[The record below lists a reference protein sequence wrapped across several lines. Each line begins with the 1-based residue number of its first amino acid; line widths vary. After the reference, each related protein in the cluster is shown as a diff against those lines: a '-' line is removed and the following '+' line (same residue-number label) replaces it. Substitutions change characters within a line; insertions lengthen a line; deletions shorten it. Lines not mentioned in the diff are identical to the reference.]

1 MTKCNWKTGLF
12 LFFGALFLASPCL
25 AAEDL
30 IQYSGSNTA
39 IAEDVKAFN
48 RNLRE
53 VKDKSELINEAR
65 KAKKTCFNQKLIV
78 KPQVQLLQSL
88 VSAWGVIVD
97 DSFWSSV
104 GNFLDGAWELTESRW
119 SSIDSDL
126 KNTKDQI
133 EYYYKGALKNAESEE
148 SKKKATEQYNKI
160 ISQYNIVKSAWEKT
174 KEVCNKAASFDDIDG
189 TDIVYEYTYC
199 PTDRNGNVIQGG
211 QCSKT
216 YFVSDDGTMKTV
228 VGATRGCIPLPA
240 KLAEAKSCLFCPLF
254 KKIFNAANVMTT
266 NSFSATAN
274 ALSIVLVIG
283 FGIWLAF
290 KVMVLVS
297 SFTKQDGPKFV
308 SEALTQA
315 FKVLVAYLLLK
326 NASFIYNQLLGP
338 LLHAGMEFGMAMLFE
353 KGSRYLN
360 GCGGPETIKDLA
372 GGLWP
377 SYLYSQLECYI
388 QAIQA
393 EISVPQAIGSSLMCV
408 SRHAAAGDVNIG
420 SVTIWAN
427 VIPDVGMLI
436 EGFIIWL
443 FAWLLSL
450 AFAFYLLDAVV
461 RLGIIGALMPFL
473 IASWPIKMTSG
484 YTKKGWGMF
493 MNTLFTFVFL
503 GLVISVNV
511 QLIMHSMSGGAGGRD
526 AIMAALNS
534 DEVTEL
540 KEILDIGFAGF
551 LILIACCIFGF
562 KLTSQASSLAG
573 DMSGSSG
580 EGIGNKL
587 GGLAAS
593 AAKGAALGAG
603 KFTWGAAKIGGNV
616 TGITPKLRQVT
627 DRGKAAASRFI
638 GNIFGVG
645 KNSGAAGGRKARA
658 AAAAGG
664 NGGAGTPSSRQSGNG
679 FTINGSPQQAE
690 RVQNAQPRT
699 GNGINP
705 SQRPEVQRA
714 MADANTSMHNY
725 AGHKHDNAEAWD
737 KYTKSEQALGS
748 AQSEAT
754 AARTMASRMK
764 NTPEAAKYEEIAQ
777 KAEAKYA
784 AVQKAHSLNQQR
796 VQETENKMNSAAVD
810 TYVNQQKAIAMR
822 QGKSFDE
829 DAVRA
834 EAMSKIADIQKD
846 LDTIIK
852 NSPEFN

>member
-1 MTKCNWKTGLF
+1 MTKCNWKTGLA
-12 LFFGALFLASPCL
+12 LFFGALFLASPCP

-30 IQYSGSNTA
+30 IKYSGSNTVVA
-39 IAEDVKAFN
+39 RDVEAFN
-48 RNLRE
+48 RNAKQIKKNDQE
-53 VKDKSELINEAR
+53 FINKMNEKCD
-65 KAKKTCFNQKLIV
+65 KAKALVKEKEQEFEAYKNSVPQQPKYIMPDPQTSIVIQAGTEPRETPEYLAKKKEFEEAIEKLRDEKKDICRNV
-78 KPQVQLLQSL
+78 EEAIEK
-88 VSAWGVIVD
+88 
-97 DSFWSSV
+97 
-104 GNFLDGAWELTESRW
+104 LT
-119 SSIDSDL
+119 
-126 KNTKDQI
+126 
-133 EYYYKGALKNAESEE
+133 GAL
-148 SKKKATEQYNKI
+148 
-160 ISQYNIVKSAWEKT
+160 
-174 KEVCNKAASFDDIDG
+174 
-189 TDIVYEYTYC
+189 YEYSYC
-199 PTDRNGNVIQGG
+199 STDESGNAN
-211 QCSKT
+211 CTKT
-216 YFVSDDGTMKTV
+216 YFVKDSGTLRTV
-228 VGATRGCIPLPA
+228 AGATRGCVPLPA

-308 SEALTQA
+308 SETLTQA

-393 EISVPQAIGSSLMCV
+393 EISMPQAIGSSLMCV
-408 SRHAAAGDVNIG
+408 SRNAAASDIDIG
-420 SVTIWAN
+420 SFTIWAN
-427 VIPDVGMLI
+427 IIPDFSMLI

-484 YTKKGWGMF
+484 YTKKGWAMF

-511 QLIMHSMSGGAGGRD
+511 QLIMHSMSGGAGGRA
-526 AIMAALNS
+526 AIENALNS
-534 DEVTEL
+534 DRVTEL

-562 KLTSQASSLAG
+562 KLTMQASSLAG
-573 DMSGSSG
+573 DMAGGGGG

-593 AAKGAALGAG
+593 TAKGAALGAG

-616 TGITPKLRQVT
+616 TGITPKLRQVK
-627 DRGKAAASRFI
+627 DSSKAAASRFI
-638 GNIFGVG
+638 GRIFGVG

-699 GNGINP
+699 NNGINP

>member
-25 AAEDL
+25 AEISNSLVESDVNSFVKQSLPANATELSNKQDAINKEYDAAKLEWENAKDELKKKIYDFRGHYESVWGKIGTWLDYQYETKIEAMFSGDANDYEDYKKMVNYYIMKGRSYLSEEGNSQKMAEFEKEA
-30 IQYSGSNTA
+30 G
-39 IAEDVKAFN
+39 
-48 RNLRE
+48 
-53 VKDKSELINEAR
+53 EL
-65 KAKKTCFNQKLIV
+65 Q
-78 KPQVQLLQSL
+78 QLL
-88 VSAWGVIVD
+88 D
-97 DSFWSSV
+97 KTKP
-104 GNFLDGAWELTESRW
+104 FLDRFREAKNNKNSLG
-119 SSIDSDL
+119 DL
-126 KNTKDQI
+126 SGDVRVYTDQYGNEIYFKVLADNTI
-133 EYYYKGALKNAESEE
+133 E
-148 SKKKATEQYNKI
+148 
-160 ISQYNIVKSAWEKT
+160 
-174 KEVCNKAASFDDIDG
+174 
-189 TDIVYEYTYC
+189 
-199 PTDRNGNVIQGG
+199 
-211 QCSKT
+211 
-216 YFVSDDGTMKTV
+216 TV
-228 VGATRGCIPLPA
+228 LGATRGCTPLPA

-254 KKIFNAANVMTT
+254 KKIFNAAQVMTT
-266 NSFSATAN
+266 NSFYATSN

-290 KVMVLVS
+290 KIMVLVS

-326 NASFIYNQLLGP
+326 NASFVYTQLLGP
-338 LLHAGMEFGMAMLFE
+338 LLKAGMEFGMAMLFE
-353 KGSRYLN
+353 KGSSYLN
-360 GCGGPETIKDLA
+360 ACNETEALQNLN
-372 GGLWP
+372 GGLLP
-377 SYLYSQLECYI
+377 TYLYTQLECYI

-408 SRHAAAGDVNIG
+408 SLHAAKQDLDFIL
-420 SVTIWAN
+420 TIEN
-427 VIPDVGMLI
+427 VIPDFSMLI
-436 EGFIIWL
+436 EGLIIWL

-484 YTKKGWGMF
+484 YTKKGWAMF

-511 QLIMHSMSGGAGGRD
+511 QLIMHSMSGGAGGRA
-526 AIMAALNS
+526 AIENALNS
-534 DEVTEL
+534 DRVTEL

-562 KLTSQASSLAG
+562 KLTMQASSLAG
-573 DMSGSSG
+573 DMAGGGGG

-616 TGITPKLRQVT
+616 TGITPKLRQVK
-627 DRGKAAASRFI
+627 DSSKAAASRFI
-638 GNIFGVG
+638 GRIFGVG

-699 GNGINP
+699 NNGINP